1 MQQIHELRPGLYTLD
16 TVQPG
21 LEVRAVIIIGDRQ
34 AVVWDTLTVPA
45 AMASLHSLLGAKPFH
60 VIYSHADWDHIWGTQ
75 GFVCEPQTVVAHEEC
90 LRRFSDDVPQTLLDM
105 QAETSGKWDD
115 IQLLPPRLT
124 FRSRLELDLGGV
136 MLELH
141 HLPGHTEDCIVGWLP
156 QWGVLTGGDAIESPL
171 PVVNDGA
178 SVAGWLR
185 ALEVWAENP
194 AVKTTIPSH
203 GSTAGR
209 DCLDMTVDY
218 LRRLQNGDDF
228 AFRSDLAPFYQQTHK
243 KNLELVRGANCRD
256 D

>member
-1 MQQIHELRPGLYTLD
+1 
-16 TVQPG
+16 
-21 LEVRAVIIIGDRQ
+21 
-34 AVVWDTLTVPA
+34 
-45 AMASLHSLLGAKPFH
+45 
-60 VIYSHADWDHIWGTQ
+60 
-75 GFVCEPQTVVAHEEC
+75 
-90 LRRFSDDVPQTLLDM
+90 
-105 QAETSGKWDD
+105 
-115 IQLLPPRLT
+115 
-124 FRSRLELDLGGV
+124 

-156 QWGVLTGGDAIESPL
+156 QWGVLLGGDAIESPL

-185 ALEVWAENP
+185 ELEVWAGNP